1 MQIDCGKNKI
11 CELCLYKYHPLSY
24 FDVWNINPLYLLW
37 HMENKN
43 NKIPYESQLFINSV
57 KMPQQSSINLSDE
70 IINFIGNTI
79 CYFKQYRNQQV
90 TYNQIY
96 EINLKYLILIL
107 SETHDDIKLF
117 VIKKQELI
125 KNMLN

>member
-1 MQIDCGKNKI
+1 M
-11 CELCLYKYHPLSY
+11 
-24 FDVWNINPLYLLW
+24 LL
-37 HMENKN
+37 
-43 NKIPYESQLFINSV
+43 
-57 KMPQQSSINLSDE
+57 INLSDE